1 MRNQGINIDLLSE
14 HLHPTTDPDA
24 PIPNKSEDP
33 INFMLPLVHV
43 IVSKLKEVSPP
54 QQESQ
59 ALREL
64 QTVQKKLKET
74 EAELRRTQQSH
85 RTARLPEAATPSDV
99 NASPVAENE

>member
-1 MRNQGINIDLLSE
+1 MRDQGINIDLLSE
-14 HLHPTTDPDA
+14 HLHRTTDPDA

-85 RTARLPEAATPSDV
+85 RTARLPEAAPSDV
-99 NASPVAENE
+99 NASPVAENQ